1 LVDAE
6 VVKVECILS
15 SNLLEIVFQEH
26 GHVVDKV
33 LRLALLVDQALYCC
47 LLMIL
52 PNEIQLNEHLTLV
65 FQILLVLLSV
75 YKLLQMLVLLR
86 NVSQKQ
92 SECDGI
98 QDV

>member
-1 LVDAE
+1 MVDAE

-33 LRLALLVDQALYCC
+33 LGLALLVDQALDCY

-52 PNEIQLNEHLTLV
+52 PDEV
-65 FQILLVLLSV
+65 
-75 YKLLQMLVLLR
+75 
-86 NVSQKQ
+86 
-92 SECDGI
+92 
-98 QDV
+98 